1 MRRSIVL
8 KLFLLTTGLCLFV
21 IAAIFIGQTLF
32 FKQFYVY
39 QKVNDVKSALQAY
52 ELDTMKLAVDAE
64 QTAKLEQQFYEKH
77 DTWIATLDDKGA
89 LQYTDD
95 FFIEVELEHDERNPA
110 FSGRTITIPL
120 YSFIS
125 VESFYSD
132 NPFLEPWI
140 KAGEQIALEG
150 LIMNEQFIIQR
161 MARSSFN
168 LRDESRLENRQMVD
182 KEYEVVTRY
191 DGAVQYFDHFQS
203 FLAKGTITKLQLPEG
218 AAASRYTNQL
228 LLDRINAFQADLLY
242 GDYVSDD
249 ADHVIDYEENH
260 IQYKIFIKS
269 VRDPQGNPAYLF
281 AITSLQPVNEA
292 AELIKGYYGYIMV
305 GVLLLVILISFYYS
319 RRIAKPLLRINQTA
333 QQMAA
338 LDFSE
343 KIPVSTKDEIGDL
356 SHSINQLS
364 ERLHAYIVRLEQDI
378 EKEKQL
384 EHTRKEF
391 ISGVSHELKTP
402 LSVIQS
408 CLSILKDGI
417 ASHKRDHY
425 FAAMEHEVNQ
435 MNLLIGDMLELA
447 KYESGTYNMD
457 MESFNIASVLERMC
471 EKFAADI
478 DNKQLRLHKHLQ
490 PIEVIANRRR
500 IEQVIV
506 NFLTN
511 AIRYTPQQETIIVA
525 VSELR
530 NTVQIS
536 IENRGVHI
544 ADEQLEKIWDRF
556 YRGEPSRQ
564 RATGGTGL
572 GLAISKKI
580 LQMHGVTYG
589 ATNTAEGVMFYFHL
603 NKKV

>member
-1 MRRSIVL
+1 MRRSIVF
-8 KLFLLTTGLCLFV
+8 KLFLLTTGLCVFV

-32 FKQFYVY
+32 FKQFYVH
-39 QKVNDVKSALQAY
+39 QKINDVKKALQAY

-64 QTAKLEQQFYEKH
+64 QSAKLEQQFYEQH
-77 DTWIATLDDKGA
+77 DTWIATLNDKGA

-95 FFIEVELEHDERNPA
+95 FFIEVELEHDKSNSA

-125 VESFYSD
+125 VENFYSN
-132 NPFLEPWI
+132 NPFLEPWV

-150 LIMNEQFIIQR
+150 LIMNEQLVIQR
-161 MARSSFN
+161 MARSDSY
-168 LRDESRLENRQMVD
+168 LRSENRLENRQMVD

-191 DGAVQYFDHFQS
+191 DATEQYFDDFQS
-203 FLAKGTITKLQLPEG
+203 VLFKGTITKLQIPERT
-218 AAASRYTNQL
+218 AASRYTNQL

-242 GDYVSDD
+242 GDYIPDD

-260 IQYKIFIKS
+260 VQYKILIKS
-269 VRDPQGNPAYLF
+269 VRDPHGNPAYLF

-292 AELIKGYYGYIMV
+292 AELIKSYYGYIMV
-305 GVLLLVILISFYYS
+305 GVLLLVMLISFYYS

-364 ERLHAYIVRLEQDI
+364 ERLHAHIVRLEQDI

-425 FAAMEHEVNQ
+425 FTAMEHEVNQ

-447 KYESGTYNMD
+447 KYESGTYNME
-457 MESFNIASVLERMC
+457 MESFNIAFVLERMC

-478 DNKQLRLHKHLQ
+478 DSKHLRLHKHLQ

-500 IEQVIV
+500 IEQVLV

-511 AIRYTPQQETIIVA
+511 AIRYTPQQEAIIVE

-530 NTVQIS
+530 DTVQIS

-572 GLAISKKI
+572 GLAISRKI
-580 LQMHGVTYG
+580 LQMHGVSYG
-589 ATNTAEGVMFYFHL
+589 ATNTTNGVMFYFQL